1 MGGDSQGIG
10 SLKQL
15 IDAISACDR
24 CELAKYRVKLVPGY
38 GPPNAKIFVVGEAP
52 GLEAESQRKPFVGM
66 YEPVIAGWLDYL
78 ELRRKDIYITNAV
91 KCVLRGRNGKVRRD
105 GVGPVGRSLLACR
118 HWLILELRLVKPK
131 IVVTLG
137 WAAIQSLLGV
147 SSIVAFRQQGYWR
160 EVNDL
165 FYFTLYH
172 PASGQRGGITKMPDD
187 TKEDLDR
194 LRTLLEQVD
203 C

>member
-78 ELRRKDIYITNAV
+78 ELRRKA
-91 KCVLRGRNGKVRRD
+91 
-105 GVGPVGRSLLACR
+105 
-118 HWLILELRLVKPK
+118 KPK
-131 IVVTLG
+131 
-137 WAAIQSLLGV
+137 AIHG
-147 SSIVAFRQQGYWR
+147 
-160 EVNDL
+160 
-165 FYFTLYH
+165 
-172 PASGQRGGITKMPDD
+172 ASR
-187 TKEDLDR
+187 
-194 LRTLLEQVD
+194 RTLLRMTVAAMAVNIGGG
-203 C
+203 